1 MEIRKYTDKDE
12 AQLFN
17 MLRSEGEEWI
27 DYHGEKTRNNYK
39 KALGNSMV
47 YVAFKDNVLCGY
59 TRCKYDDGF
68 GIYVYDLLVSKE
80 YRGNN
85 IGRSLVEKICADYPE
100 DTIYVMSDVD
110 GYYQKLGYSRV
121 GSVFMV
127 EIKS

>member
-1 MEIRKYTDKDE
+1 MKKSLKETEKSLCFNFVVIAGLNIAIWENQFIEFMEIRKYTDKDE

-17 MLRSEGEEWI
+17 MLRSEGDEWI

-39 KALGNSMV
+39 MPLA
-47 YVAFKDNVLCGY
+47 
-59 TRCKYDDGF
+59 TRWFTWRLKITFCA
-68 GIYVYDLLVSKE
+68 GI
-80 YRGNN
+80 RP
-85 IGRSLVEKICADYPE
+85 A
-100 DTIYVMSDVD
+100 MSDVD